1 MEEFLKESAHPET
14 MDFYLKL
21 LGRKEKFLGLIR
33 EGKVTADAYR
43 QLLEKKKAQN
53 ISKYT
58 KNNSVKKLPRQS
70 RTNCYYYLN
79 SPRCRSGLIK
89 SWPSV
94 WSLYQNSKPCL
105 AGLNHELR
113 LNPKRK
119 GFKVSDKISQKPG
132 YRNQSNKYPSTN
144 LSRLQSRNQSNRLL
158 SLSRSHVR
166 VELLKSKP
174 RNRFSLLLNRS
185 QTSQVSPSNS
195 LQVHR
200 RWLNSN
206 NWLLSSTSKL
216 LLKKRKLS

>member
-1 MEEFLKESAHPET
+1 VTGGLQDTIKQLEQELGDVEDDTPKFPDVAEISSLISMEEFLKESAHPET

-89 SWPSV
+89 S
-94 WSLYQNSKPCL
+94 
-105 AGLNHELR
+105 
-113 LNPKRK
+113 
-119 GFKVSDKISQKPG
+119 
-132 YRNQSNKYPSTN
+132 
-144 LSRLQSRNQSNRLL
+144 
-158 SLSRSHVR
+158 
-166 VELLKSKP
+166 
-174 RNRFSLLLNRS
+174 
-185 QTSQVSPSNS
+185 
-195 LQVHR
+195 
-200 RWLNSN
+200 
-206 NWLLSSTSKL
+206 
-216 LLKKRKLS
+216 